1 MPPSKRLAERSGPPA
16 SYLRLIPAHDDALR
30 WRLQAV
36 AGVIL
41 ISFCLLLTRVWHLQV
56 MRGHDFLRLSEQNR
70 LRHHRVP
77 SLRGKLLDR
86 DGHILATNRPA
97 YSLIAMPEDLQPE
110 KELRA
115 ALQKLNISL
124 DHLDI
129 ATRRTLLSKTSP
141 QPVIVQPDM
150 PRDQVAY
157 FVEHRMDYPGLDLDI
172 TPLRSYPHGLLAAH
186 LLGYMGQISETQLQ
200 RQSDRQYD
208 ADALVGQYGLERQYE
223 SVLRGISGIR
233 RVEVDT
239 FGRETQQ
246 LAINPPIPGVNLVLT
261 LDLALQQTAEQLL
274 ETHTGSIV
282 ALDPRN
288 GEILASVSNPAFDPN
303 LFAAHLSSS
312 AWTQLTTD
320 SQHPL
325 HNRVIQGQYPPGS
338 IFKIITAI
346 AALEDGVITPRT
358 TMCCHGH
365 YTYGRRTYRDW
376 KHAGHGCVDLY
387 QALVQSCDVYFY
399 HVGQE
404 VGVDRLSYY
413 ARAFGLGQATGIAP
427 GTEKP
432 GLIPSKQW
440 KRQIRGEPWYGGE
453 TLSVAIGQGYTL
465 TTPLQVANLM
475 ATVANGGTLY
485 RPYAVRWQERLD
497 GAILHETTPEVVHR
511 LAVKPSH
518 LQEVKKSLWG
528 VIHDAKGTG
537 RQARHERIAIAGKT
551 ATVQVVSLPKD
562 GGGPNFQAHLPA
574 HQRDHA
580 WFAAFAPVDNPR
592 IVVVVMIEHAGKGGS
607 HFAYIAKTLVQTYLE
622 RHLVSAHIS
631 HRQTQA
637 MN

>member
-1 MPPSKRLAERSGPPA
+1 
-16 SYLRLIPAHDDALR
+16 
-30 WRLQAV
+30 
-36 AGVIL
+36 VIL
-41 ISFCLLLTRVWHLQV
+41 ISFCLLLAQVWHLQV
-56 MRGHDFLRLSEQNR
+56 IRGHNFLRLSEQNR
-70 LRHHRVP
+70 LRHHRVQ
-77 SLRGKLLDR
+77 SLRGKILDR

-97 YSLIAMPEDLQPE
+97 YALMAMPEDLQPAQ
-110 KELRA
+110 ELRT
-115 ALQKLNISL
+115 ALQTLNISL
-124 DHLDI
+124 DHLDA

-141 QPVIVQPDM
+141 QPVIVQPDL

-157 FVEHRMDYPGLDLDI
+157 FVEHRMDFPGLYLDI
-172 TPLRSYPHGLLAAH
+172 TPLRSYPHGPLAAH
-186 LLGYMGQISETQLQ
+186 LLGYMGQISDTQLQ
-200 RQSDRQYD
+200 QQANHRYD
-208 ADALVGQYGLERQYE
+208 ADALVGQYGLEHQYE
-223 SVLRGISGIR
+223 SVLQGIPGIR
-233 RVEVDT
+233 QVEVDT

-246 LAINPPIPGVNLVLT
+246 LTINPPVPGSNLALT

-274 ETHTGSIV
+274 QTHSGSIV

-303 LFAAHLSSS
+303 LFAARLSSS

-338 IFKIITAI
+338 IFKIVTAI
-346 AALEDGVITPRT
+346 AALEDGVIAPHT
-358 TMCCHGH
+358 TMCCNGH

-387 QALVQSCDVYFY
+387 QALAQSCDVYFY

-404 VGVDRLSYY
+404 VGVDRLAHY
-413 ARAFGLGQATGIAP
+413 ARAFGLGQVTGVAP

-432 GLIPSKQW
+432 GLTPSKQW
-440 KRQIRGEPWYGGE
+440 KWQTHGEPWYGGE
-453 TLSVAIGQGYTL
+453 TLSVAIGQGYML

-485 RPYAVRWQERLD
+485 QPYAVRQQTRWD
-497 GAILHETTPEVVHR
+497 GAILHDTTPEVVRR
-511 LAVKPSH
+511 LAINPSH
-518 LQEVKKSLWG
+518 LHAVKKSLWG
-528 VIHDAKGTG
+528 VVHDAKGTG
-537 RQARHERIAIAGKT
+537 WQARHERISIAGKT
-551 ATVQVVSLPKD
+551 ATVQVVPLPKG
-562 GGGPNFQAHLPA
+562 GGGPHFQDHLPP

-580 WFAAFAPVDNPR
+580 WFAAFAPVDDPR

-607 HFAYIAKTLVQTYLE
+607 HFAHIAKTLVQTYLE
-622 RHLVSAHIS
+622 RNLVSAHMPR
-631 HRQTQA
+631 RQTQA

>member
-1 MPPSKRLAERSGPPA
+1 MPPSKRLAERSGTPA
-16 SYLRLIPAHDDALR
+16 SYLRLIPVHDNALR
-30 WRLQAV
+30 WRLQVV

-41 ISFCLLLTRVWHLQV
+41 ISFCLLLARVGHLQV
-56 MRGHDFLRLSEQNR
+56 IQGHDFLRLAEQNR
-70 LRHHRVP
+70 LRHRQVP
-77 SLRGKLLDR
+77 SLRGKILDR
-86 DGHILATNRPA
+86 EGHILATNRPA
-97 YSLIAMPEDLQPE
+97 YALIAMPEDLQPQ
-110 KELRA
+110 KELQT
-115 ALQKLNISL
+115 ALQKLNIRL
-124 DHLDI
+124 DHLDA

-141 QPVIVQPDM
+141 QPIIVQPDM

-172 TPLRSYPHGLLAAH
+172 TPLRSYPHGALVAH
-186 LLGYMGQISETQLQ
+186 LLGYMGQMSDTQLQ
-200 RQSDRQYD
+200 QQSDRQYD
-208 ADALVGQYGLERQYE
+208 AEALVGQYGLERQYE

-246 LAINPPIPGVNLVLT
+246 LAINPPVAGANLVLT

-303 LFAAHLSSS
+303 LFAARLSSS

-320 SQHPL
+320 PQHPL

-338 IFKIITAI
+338 LFKIVTAI

-404 VGVDRLSYY
+404 VGVDRLAHY
-413 ARAFGLGQATGIAP
+413 ARAFGLGQVTGVAP

-432 GLIPSKQW
+432 GLMPSKQW

-485 RPYAVRWQERLD
+485 RPYAVRRQERWD

-511 LAVKPSH
+511 LDVKPRH

-551 ATVQVVSLPKD
+551 ATVQVVRLPKD
-562 GGGPNFQAHLPA
+562 GGGPNFQARLPA

-580 WFAAFAPVDNPR
+580 WFAAFAPVDDPR

-607 HFAYIAKTLVQTYLE
+607 QFAHIAKTLVQTYLE
-622 RHLVSAHIS
+622 RHLVSAHLS